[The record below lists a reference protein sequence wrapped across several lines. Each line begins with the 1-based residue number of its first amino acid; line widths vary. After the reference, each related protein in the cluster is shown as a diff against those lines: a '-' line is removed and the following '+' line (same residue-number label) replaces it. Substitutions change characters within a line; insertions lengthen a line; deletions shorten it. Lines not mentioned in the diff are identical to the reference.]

1 MLAYISQGL
10 LLGMYAGATPGP
22 FLAFLMAQSLRVGW
36 RRTLPAAF
44 APLLSDSPAIILCLF
59 ILSQTPDWFISS
71 LRLIGGAVLLWMAY
85 GTLKTARQ
93 TVQSDSNPT
102 QGGSQSLIRATL
114 MNLFNPNIYI
124 FWSTIGAPI
133 VLDGFKQSTWHG
145 FSFIIAMY
153 ATLIPTLAVVIFLSG
168 AANRFTP
175 RVREIL
181 AYSLGGMLVIFG
193 LFQISQGLIALL

>member
-1 MLAYISQGL
+1 MLAYITQGL

-36 RRTLPAAF
+36 RRTMPAAF
-44 APLLSDSPAIILCLF
+44 APLLSDSPAILLCLF
-59 ILSQTPDWFISS
+59 ILSQTPDWFISA
-71 LRLIGGAVLLWMAY
+71 LRLIGGMVLLWMAY
-85 GTLKTARQ
+85 NTLKTARQ
-93 TVQSDSNPT
+93 SADAQAVTSFGSN
-102 QGGSQSLIRATL
+102 QSLIRATL

-133 VLDGFKQSTWHG
+133 VLDGFKQSSWHG

-153 ATLIPTLAVVIFLSG
+153 ATLIPTLAVIIFLSG

-175 RVREIL
+175 RVREVLSLI
-181 AYSLGGMLVIFG
+181 LGGLLLLFG
-193 LFQISQGLIALL
+193 VYQISQGLFALF

>member
-1 MLAYISQGL
+1 MLAYITQGL

-36 RRTLPAAF
+36 RRTMPAAF
-44 APLLSDSPAIILCLF
+44 APLLSDSPAILLCLF
-59 ILSQTPDWFISS
+59 ILSQTPDWFISA
-71 LRLIGGAVLLWMAY
+71 LRLIGGMVLLWMAY
-85 GTLKTARQ
+85 NTLKTARQ
-93 TVQSDSNPT
+93 SADAQAATSFGSN
-102 QGGSQSLIRATL
+102 QSLIRATL

-133 VLDGFKQSTWHG
+133 VLDGFKQSSWHG

-153 ATLIPTLAVVIFLSG
+153 ATLIPTLAVIIFLSG

-175 RVREIL
+175 RVREVLSLI
-181 AYSLGGMLVIFG
+181 LGGLLLLFG
-193 LFQISQGLIALL
+193 VYQISQGLFALF